1 MCVCEL
7 KDYFCGIVNEVI
19 KTISSLFF
27 YEKILNVQKRK
38 LLNYAVS
45 ALLLSNYF
53 YPISTHKILWP
64 NREVPGDQW
73 RGVASRK
80 SHRCCTVRS
89 R

>member
-64 NREVPGDQW
+64 NRQD
-73 RGVASRK
+73 K
-80 SHRCCTVRS
+80 
-89 R
+89 